1 MFKLLTAI
9 SGSAFEH
16 SAAESVSQ
24 SSDGASAVFRFLN
37 VLLPYLFL
45 YVIGSLA
52 FWLPGAFIASSVV
65 AKWKKHQRKEE
76 RENIKEV
83 FAANSNRIS
92 NEIRRL
98 ELVPNVNLRF
108 NDTEACVECRYIYDE
123 PCGTVYLAYNGGG
136 LIDPPKVAPAFFT
149 KKLDVDKIVGVYVD
163 VGYFNDKNGVNAPAP
178 NAEGGHFCAYYALN
192 IQTLYPDEPVISLPL
207 IRYAPCLVTGHIYAQ
222 AQAFAQNV
230 QANIAAIINSRN
242 NG

>member
-1 MFKLLTAI
+1 MLRFLTAI

-16 SAAESVSQ
+16 SIAESVSQ
-24 SSDGASAVFRFLN
+24 SSNGTSAVFRFLGI
-37 VLLPYLFL
+37 LLL

-65 AKWKKHQRKEE
+65 AKWKKHQREEE

-83 FAANSNRIS
+83 FAANSNRIA

-98 ELVPNVNLRF
+98 ELVPSANLWF
-108 NDTEACVECRYIYDE
+108 VDDTACVECRYIYDE
-123 PCGTVYLAYNGGG
+123 HRGTVYLAYNGGG
-136 LIDPPKVAPAFFT
+136 LIDPPRVAPEFCT
-149 KKLDVDKIVGVYVD
+149 KELDVDKIVGVYVD

-178 NAEGGHFCAYYALN
+178 NAKDGQFCAYYALN

-207 IRYAPCLVTGHIYAQ
+207 IRYAPCLITGHLYAQ

-230 QANIAAIINSRN
+230 QANIAATINSRN